1 MSSTIWEQMLRRKP
15 LEPPSESQLKRTLNA
30 VDLVLYGV
38 GSSVGAGI
46 YCLVGIGA
54 KMAGPGITISFAC
67 CGLAC
72 VFTSL
77 AYAEFAARIP
87 VTGSAYV
94 YAYTTF
100 GEVWGWL
107 VGWNLTLGYGFAAS
121 VVARSWAEYMAVW
134 LTSVAQR
141 FAWVTVEANL
151 VYLTKFPVA
160 GTYTCSPLSVV
171 IVALSTWI
179 LKNGAKESS
188 KFNNAMTCFN
198 IGVLLI
204 VLCTGIPV
212 VSIDNLTPFFPTGI
226 PGVAAG
232 AGLVFFAF
240 IGFDMVACM
249 SEEVINPGRNMPIGI
264 VGSLIVSA
272 AIYLSISLVVVG
284 MAPIALLG
292 GEVPITNALL
302 ANGCCSHEQQLAL
315 DAASVCLY
323 NACVAENPIQLFSS
337 RLVGAGAIF
346 ALTSATFV
354 GLMGQPRIFYSM
366 AKDGLLFSIFGEVDP
381 ETHVPTAGILITGLM
396 CGTLACFVDLQVL
409 ATVISLGTLL
419 VFSFVD
425 AAVII
430 LRLRPW
436 HEHVQLS
443 ERAFVLQTPAMSR
456 QSSSVDSSLALV
468 GRSMSNLFSSTKWA
482 LLFRSKSV
490 RDNGSKPTVLV
501 ICFAVST
508 LLVSVGVRD
517 SWPKFMAVFFT
528 ILSLTCGIVLT
539 LLPHSDPPETFKCP
553 WVPVVPLLGM
563 GANLFMAGAL
573 PNMSWMLSMSWMFVG
588 LALYLLYGIHHST
601 LREQEDSCYSEEGRP
616 MIISSS
622 AHYNAIPCGARLIP
636 PMPLN
641 AEFVEHEAPLIPSMP
656 LNTEER

>member
-1 MSSTIWEQMLRRKP
+1 MRSSIWQQMLRRKP

-121 VVARSWAEYMAVW
+121 VVARSWAEYLATW
-134 LTSVAQR
+134 LTSMAQR
-141 FAWVTVEANL
+141 FAWSNLEANL

-179 LKNGAKESS
+179 LKSGAKESS
-188 KFNNAMTCFN
+188 NFNNAMTCFN

-204 VLCTGIPV
+204 VLLAGIPV
-212 VSIDNLTPFFPTGI
+212 VSIDNLTPFFPTGVS
-226 PGVAAG
+226 GVAAG

-249 SEEVINPGRNMPIGI
+249 SEEVIDPGRNMPIGI
-264 VGSLIVSA
+264 VGSLLVSG
-272 AIYLSISLVVVG
+272 AIYIAISLVVVG
-284 MAPIALLG
+284 MAPITLLG

-315 DAASVCLY
+315 DAAAVCLH
-323 NACVAENPIQLFSS
+323 NTCAAIHPVQLFSS
-337 RLVGAGAIF
+337 RIVGAGAIF

-366 AKDGLLFSIFGEVDP
+366 AKDGLLLSIFGEVDP
-381 ETHVPTAGILITGLM
+381 ETHVPTAGILITGAM
-396 CGTLACFVDLQVL
+396 CAALACFVDLQVL

-436 HEHVQLS
+436 HEHMQLS
-443 ERAFVLQTPAMSR
+443 ERAFVLHTPEMSR
-456 QSSSVDSSLALV
+456 HNSSTTLSTPSTAP
-468 GRSMSNLFSSTKWA
+468 LFSRISWER
-482 LLFRSKSV
+482 LFHSKSV
-490 RDNGSKPTVLV
+490 RDNGSKPIVLV
-501 ICFAVST
+501 ICFAFST
-508 LLVSVGVRD
+508 VLLSVGVRD
-517 SWPKFMAVFFT
+517 SWPSFMIVAFGT
-528 ILSLTCGIVLT
+528 LSVTCCIVLS
-539 LLPHSDPPETFKCP
+539 LLPHSNPPETFKCP
-553 WVPVVPLLGM
+553 LVPLVPLLGM

-573 PNMSWMLSMSWMFVG
+573 PNMSWILSMSWLSVG
-588 LALYLLYGIHHST
+588 LAIYLLYGIHHST
-601 LREQEDSCYSEEGRP
+601 LREQENSCDSEEGRP

-622 AHYNAIPCGARLIP
+622 AHYNAIPSGGRLIP
-636 PMPLN
+636 PMALSS
-641 AEFVEHEAPLIPSMP
+641 EV
-656 LNTEER
+656 R

>member
-1 MSSTIWEQMLRRKP
+1 MLRRKP

-54 KMAGPGITISFAC
+54 KIAGPGITVSFLS

-121 VVARSWAEYMAVW
+121 VVARSWAEYLAKWMV
-134 LTSVAQR
+134 SVAQN
-141 FAWVTVEANL
+141 FAWSETEANL
-151 VYLTKFPVA
+151 VYLTKFPVF
-160 GTYTCSPLSVV
+160 GSYTCSPLSVV

-204 VLCTGIPV
+204 VLLSGIPV
-212 VSIDNLTPFFPTGI
+212 VSMENLTPFFPSGVE
-226 PGVAAG
+226 GVASG

-249 SEEVINPGRNMPIGI
+249 SEEVVNPGRNMPIGI
-264 VGSLIVSA
+264 VGSLVVSA
-272 AIYLSISLVVVG
+272 GIYVAISLVVVG
-284 MAPIALLG
+284 MTPIELLG
-292 GEVPITNALL
+292 GEVPIMNALV
-302 ANGCCSHEQQLAL
+302 ANGCCTHDQQLAE
-315 DAASVCLY
+315 DALAVCL
-323 NACVAENPIQLFSS
+323 NTACHAINPIQLYSS
-337 RLVGAGAIF
+337 RIVSAGAIF

-381 ETHVPTAGILITGLM
+381 ETYVPTAGIIITGII
-396 CGTLACFVDLQVL
+396 CGALACFVDLQIL
-409 ATVISLGTLL
+409 ANVISLGTLL

-436 HEHVQLS
+436 HQHLQLS
-443 ERAFVLQTPAMSR
+443 ERAFVLRTPEMSR
-456 QSSSVDSSLALV
+456 HNSRNSVISEHTETLHSPK
-468 GRSMSNLFSSTKWA
+468 NWTQF
-482 LLFRSKSV
+482 FRSKAV
-490 RDNGSKPTVLV
+490 RDNGSKPTLFVT
-501 ICFAVST
+501 CFAFST
-508 LLVSVGVRD
+508 LLMSFGVRE
-517 SWPKFMAVFFT
+517 SWHPAVNLFFC
-528 ILSLTCGIVLT
+528 ILLVIFGIALS
-539 LLPHSDPPETFKCP
+539 LLPHSDPPESFKCP
-553 WVPVVPLLGM
+553 WVPLVPLLGM

-573 PNMSWMLSMSWMFVG
+573 PNDSWFLSMTWMLMG
-588 LALYLLYGIHHST
+588 LALYLFYGMHHST
-601 LREQEDSCYSEEGRP
+601 LREQEESCSTDEGRP
-616 MIISSS
+616 LIVSSS
-622 AHYNAIPCGARLIP
+622 AHYNAIPSGAHIYP
-636 PMPLN
+636 P
-641 AEFVEHEAPLIPSMP
+641 AAFIAQG
-656 LNTEER
+656 R

>member
-1 MSSTIWEQMLRRKP
+1 M
-15 LEPPSESQLKRTLNA
+15 
-30 VDLVLYGV
+30 
-38 GSSVGAGI
+38 GAGI

-54 KMAGPGITISFAC
+54 KMAGPGITVSFAC

-121 VVARSWAEYMAVW
+121 VVARSWAEYVVMW
-134 LTSVAQR
+134 LTSMAQR
-141 FAWVTVEANL
+141 FAWTTVEANL
-151 VYLTKFPVA
+151 LYLTKFPVA
-160 GTYTCSPLSVV
+160 GTYTCSPMSIV

-188 KFNNAMTCFN
+188 NFNNAMTCFN

-204 VLCTGIPV
+204 VLFTGIPV
-212 VSIDNLTPFFPTGI
+212 VSIDNLTPFFPTGVS
-226 PGVAAG
+226 GVAAG

-264 VGSLIVSA
+264 VGSLVVSA
-272 AIYLSISLVVVG
+272 AIYISISLVVVG

-302 ANGCCSHEQQLAL
+302 ANGCCSHEQQVAL
-315 DAASVCLY
+315 DAATTCLY
-323 NACVAENPIQLFSS
+323 NACAVHNPIQLFSS
-337 RLVGAGAIF
+337 RIVGAGAIF

-381 ETHVPTAGILITGLM
+381 ETHVPTAGILITGFV
-396 CGTLACFVDLQVL
+396 CATLACFVDLQVL

-436 HEHVQLS
+436 HEHMQLS
-443 ERAFVLQTPAMSR
+443 ERAFVLHTPEMSR
-456 QSSSVDSSLALV
+456 HNSSTALV
-468 GRSMSNLFSSTKWA
+468 SRSAAPLFSATNWS
-482 LLFRSKSV
+482 LLFQSKSV
-490 RDNGSKPTVLV
+490 RDNGSKPTILV
-501 ICFAVST
+501 VCFAFST
-508 LLVSVGVRD
+508 LLASVGLRD
-517 SWPKFMAVFFT
+517 SWPSSMVYLSA
-528 ILSLTCGIVLT
+528 ILSLICCIALS

-553 WVPVVPLLGM
+553 LVPLVPLLGM

-573 PNMSWMLSMSWMFVG
+573 PNTSWMLSMSWMFVG

-616 MIISSS
+616 LIVSSS
-622 AHYNAIPCGARLIP
+622 AHYNAIPSGARLIP
-636 PMPLN
+636 PTAL
-641 AEFVEHEAPLIPSMP
+641 S
-656 LNTEER
+656 TEGL

>member
-1 MSSTIWEQMLRRKP
+1 MTTSIWQQMLRRKP
-15 LEPPSESQLKRTLNA
+15 LEPPSESQLKRTLTA
-30 VDLVLYGV
+30 LDLILYGV
-38 GSSVGAGI
+38 GASVGAGI
-46 YCLVGIGA
+46 YCLIGIGA
-54 KMAGPGITISFAC
+54 EMAGPGITVSFLC

-121 VVARSWAEYMAVW
+121 VVARSWAEYLAKF
-134 LTSVAQR
+134 LISLAQR
-141 FAWVTVEANL
+141 FSWSVTEANM
-151 VYLTKFPVA
+151 VYLTKFPVY

-179 LKNGAKESS
+179 LKSGAKESS
-188 KFNNAMTCFN
+188 NFNNAMTCFN
-198 IGVLLI
+198 IGVLMI
-204 VLCTGIPV
+204 VIVAGIPV
-212 VSIDNLTPFFPTGI
+212 VSLDNLTPFFPTGVS
-226 PGVAAG
+226 GVAGG

-249 SEEVINPGRNMPIGI
+249 SEEVVNPGRNMPIGI
-264 VGSLIVSA
+264 VGSLVVSA
-272 AIYLSISLVVVG
+272 GIYIAVSLVVVG
-284 MAPIALLG
+284 MAPIHLLG

-302 ANGCCSHEQQLAL
+302 ANGCCTHGQQLTP
-315 DAASVCLY
+315 DAAAVCLS
-323 NACVAENPIQLFSS
+323 NACDAIHPVHLFAS
-337 RLVGAGAIF
+337 RIVGAGAIF

-366 AKDGLLFSIFGEVDP
+366 AKDGLLFSIFGDIDP
-381 ETHVPTAGILITGLM
+381 ETHVPTAGILITGIM
-396 CGTLACFVDLQVL
+396 CATLSCFVDLQVL

-436 HEHVQLS
+436 HEHMKLS
-443 ERAFVLQTPAMSR
+443 ERAFVLHTPTMSR
-456 QSSSVDSSLALV
+456 HNSNSVLSSSFLSSRTASQNAWS
-468 GRSMSNLFSSTKWA
+468 RAFHRKTS
-482 LLFRSKSV
+482 SV
-490 RDNGSKPTVLV
+490 RDNGSKPTILVTSFAACVLL
-501 ICFAVST
+501 F
-508 LLVSVGVRD
+508 SVGVRD
-517 SWPKFMAVFFT
+517 SWNVAIIATMGFLVLA
-528 ILSLTCGIVLT
+528 CGIFLA
-539 LLPHSDPPETFKCP
+539 LLPRSDPPETFKCP
-553 WVPVVPLLGM
+553 WVPLVPLLGM

-573 PNMSWMLSMSWMFVG
+573 PNSSWMWSMMWMALG

-601 LREQEDSCYSEEGRP
+601 LREQEESYEEGRP
-616 MIISSS
+616 LIVASGL
-622 AHYNAIPCGARLIP
+622 HYNAIPSGATLVP
-636 PMPLN
+636 PMELT
-641 AEFVEHEAPLIPSMP
+641 AEDGEDVRRI
-656 LNTEER
+656 N